1 MCSVIFFLLFLSHFS
16 VNKSQDL
23 HEGLIQLLS
32 IALSAT
38 PMVIKLS
45 TTQPYQK
52 SVFCMVSRYTK
63 LETVNQLDGDQ
74 SKDGNPVQRCQVSA
88 VV

>member
-1 MCSVIFFLLFLSHFS
+1 MCSVMFFLLFLSHFS

-52 SVFCMVSRYTK
+52 SVFCMVSRDTK
-63 LETVNQLDGDQ
+63 LETVDQLDGDQ
-74 SKDGNPVQRCQVSA
+74 EDKVRMVILCN
-88 VV
+88 VVK